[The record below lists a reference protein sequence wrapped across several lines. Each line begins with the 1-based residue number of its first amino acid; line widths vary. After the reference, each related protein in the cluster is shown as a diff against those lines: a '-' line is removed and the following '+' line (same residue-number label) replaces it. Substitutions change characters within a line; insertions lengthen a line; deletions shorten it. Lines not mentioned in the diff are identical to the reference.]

1 MALNIYFVVNDIRK
15 FMSLILS
22 IQSVDNLNLDFA
34 CFN

>member
-1 MALNIYFVVNDIRK
+1 MFFFLINDFLK

-22 IQSVDNLNLDFA
+22 IQSVDNLNLDFV